1 VTIWLRTTRD
11 QDNSVG
17 RKKREKRKEKT
28 IVVDYEE
35 ERICE
40 KRAHSSHLR
49 AQL

>member
-11 QDNSVG
+11 QANSVG

-35 ERICE
+35 ERRCE